1 MESERL
7 FNFFDQLEQSFIG
20 EAIRNSIW
28 MFPVIEAFHLIG
40 LAILG
45 GSILVGDLRLLGLL
59 LSTKPINYVISQTTL
74 ILKLGLIILVSTGIP
89 LFLSEAIKCYYS
101 RAFWIKMSAL
111 LIGLV
116 FLFFIRNPMGLSAVE
131 GNTKLKLIGFTSI
144 SIWAIVAGSVSYTH
158 LTLPTT
164 PYV

>member
-59 LSTKPINYVISQTTL
+59 LSTKPINYVIGQTTL

-116 FLFFIRNPMGLSAVE
+116 FLFFIRNPIGLSAVK
-131 GNTKLKLIGFTSI
+131 GNTKLKLIGFISI
-144 SIWAIVAGSVSYTH
+144 SIWAIVAGSGRWIGFS
-158 LTLPTT
+158 
-164 PYV
+164 

>member
-20 EAIRNSIW
+20 ETIMNSIW

-74 ILKLGLIILVSTGIP
+74 ILKIGLIILVSTGIP

-116 FLFFIRNPMGLSAVE
+116 FLFFIRNPMGLSAID
-131 GNTKLKLIGFTSI
+131 GNTKLKLIGFMSI
-144 SIWAIVAGSVSYTH
+144 SIWAIVAGSGRWIGFS
-158 LTLPTT
+158 
-164 PYV
+164 

>member
-28 MFPVIEAFHLIG
+28 MFPLIEAFHLIG

-59 LSTKPINYVISQTTL
+59 LSSKPINYVISQTTL
-74 ILKLGLIILVSTGIP
+74 ILKLGLLILVSTGIP

-111 LIGLV
+111 MIGLV
-116 FLFFIRNPMGLSAVE
+116 FLFCIRNPVGLSTVE
-131 GNTKLKLIGFTSI
+131 GNAKVKLIGFISI
-144 SIWAIVAGSVSYTH
+144 SIWAIVAGSGRWIGFS
-158 LTLPTT
+158 
-164 PYV
+164 

>member
-59 LSTKPINYVISQTTL
+59 LTSKPNNYVISQTTL
-74 ILKLGLIILVSTGIP
+74 ILKLGLLILVSTGIP

-111 LIGLV
+111 MIGLV
-116 FLFFIRNPMGLSAVE
+116 FLFCIRNPVGLSTVE
-131 GNTKLKLIGFTSI
+131 GNAKVKLIGFISI
-144 SIWAIVAGSVSYTH
+144 SIWAIVAGSGRWIGFS
-158 LTLPTT
+158 
-164 PYV
+164 

>member
-20 EAIRNSIW
+20 ETIRNSIW

-59 LSTKPINYVISQTTL
+59 LSSKPINYVISQTTL
-74 ILKLGLIILVSTGIP
+74 ILKIGLIILVSTGIP

-111 LIGLV
+111 LIGLI

-144 SIWAIVAGSVSYTH
+144 SIWAIVAGSGRWIGFS
-158 LTLPTT
+158 
-164 PYV
+164 

>member
-59 LSTKPINYVISQTTL
+59 LSTKPINYVIGQTTL

-116 FLFFIRNPMGLSAVE
+116 FLFFIRNPIGLSAVKD
-131 GNTKLKLIGFTSI
+131 NTKLKLIGFMSI
-144 SIWAIVAGSVSYTH
+144 SIWAIVAGSGRWIGFS
-158 LTLPTT
+158 
-164 PYV
+164 

>member
-7 FNFFDQLEQSFIG
+7 FYLFDQLEQSFIG

-45 GSILVGDLRLLGLL
+45 GSILLGDLRLLRLL
-59 LSTKPINYVISQTTL
+59 FSSKPIPYVISQTTFL
-74 ILKLGLIILVSTGIP
+74 LKLGLIVLVSTGIP

-111 LIGLV
+111 TLGLI
-116 FLFFIRNPMGLSAVE
+116 FLFFIRNPICLSNREETA
-131 GNTKLKLIGFTSI
+131 KFKIIGFISI
-144 SIWAIVAGSVSYTH
+144 SLWAIVAGSGRWIGFS
-158 LTLPTT
+158 
-164 PYV
+164 

>member
-20 EAIRNSIW
+20 ETIRNSIW

-45 GSILVGDLRLLGLL
+45 GSILAGDLRLLGLL
-59 LSTKPINYVISQTTL
+59 LSTKPINYVIGQTTL

-116 FLFFIRNPMGLSAVE
+116 FLLTIRNPMSLSAVE
-131 GNTKLKLIGFTSI
+131 GNNKLKLIGFIYI
-144 SIWAIVAGSVSYTH
+144 SVWAIVAGSGRWIGF
-158 LTLPTT
+158 
-164 PYV
+164 

>member
-28 MFPVIEAFHLIG
+28 MFPVIEEFHLIG

-111 LIGLV
+111 VIGLAFT
-116 FLFFIRNPMGLSAVE
+116 FLVRNPMAIKK
-131 GNTKLKLIGFTSI
+131 KLDNKLNAKLIGFTSF
-144 SIWAIVAGSVSYTH
+144 SVWAVVAGAGRWIGFS
-158 LTLPTT
+158 
-164 PYV
+164 

>member
-1 MESERL
+1 MESESL

-74 ILKLGLIILVSTGIP
+74 ILKLGLVILVSTGIP

-111 LIGLV
+111 FIGLV

-144 SIWAIVAGSVSYTH
+144 SIWAIVAGSGRWIGFS
-158 LTLPTT
+158 
-164 PYV
+164 

>member
-74 ILKLGLIILVSTGIP
+74 ILKLGLVILVSTGIP

-111 LIGLV
+111 LIG
-116 FLFFIRNPMGLSAVE
+116 
-131 GNTKLKLIGFTSI
+131 
-144 SIWAIVAGSVSYTH
+144 
-158 LTLPTT
+158 
-164 PYV
+164 

>member
-59 LSTKPINYVISQTTL
+59 LSTKPIVTLAAFIHNLPVCTDNQFCYNCQSQ
-74 ILKLGLIILVSTGIP
+74 
-89 LFLSEAIKCYYS
+89 LS
-101 RAFWIKMSAL
+101 
-111 LIGLV
+111 
-116 FLFFIRNPMGLSAVE
+116 LS
-131 GNTKLKLIGFTSI
+131 
-144 SIWAIVAGSVSYTH
+144 
-158 LTLPTT
+158 
-164 PYV
+164 

>member
-74 ILKLGLIILVSTGIP
+74 ILKLGLVILVSTGIP

-144 SIWAIVAGSVSYTH
+144 SIWAIVAGSGRWIGFS
-158 LTLPTT
+158 
-164 PYV
+164 

>member
-20 EAIRNSIW
+20 ETIRNSIW

-59 LSTKPINYVISQTTL
+59 LSTKPINYVIGQTTL

-116 FLFFIRNPMGLSAVE
+116 FLFFIRNPIGLSAVKD
-131 GNTKLKLIGFTSI
+131 NTKLKLIGFISI
-144 SIWAIVAGSVSYTH
+144 SIWAIVAGSGRWIGFS
-158 LTLPTT
+158 
-164 PYV
+164 

>member
-74 ILKLGLIILVSTGIP
+74 ILKIGLIILVSTGIP
-89 LFLSEAIKCYYS
+89 LFLSEAIKCFYS

-116 FLFFIRNPMGLSAVE
+116 FLFFIRNSMGL
-131 GNTKLKLIGFTSI
+131 
-144 SIWAIVAGSVSYTH
+144 
-158 LTLPTT
+158 
-164 PYV
+164 

>member
-20 EAIRNSIW
+20 ETIRNSIW

-144 SIWAIVAGSVSYTH
+144 SIWAIVAGSGRWIGFS
-158 LTLPTT
+158 
-164 PYV
+164 

>member
-1 MESERL
+1 MLESERL

-74 ILKLGLIILVSTGIP
+74 ILKIGLIILVSTGIP

-116 FLFFIRNPMGLSAVE
+116 FLFSIRNPMGLSAVE

-144 SIWAIVAGSVSYTH
+144 SIWAIVAGSGRWIGFS
-158 LTLPTT
+158 
-164 PYV
+164 

>member
-59 LSTKPINYVISQTTL
+59 LSSKPINYVISQTTL
-74 ILKLGLIILVSTGIP
+74 ILKLGLLILVSTGIP

-111 LIGLV
+111 IIGLV
-116 FLFFIRNPMGLSAVE
+116 FLFCIRNPVGLSTVE
-131 GNTKLKLIGFTSI
+131 GNAKVKLIGFISI
-144 SIWAIVAGSVSYTH
+144 SVWAIVAGSGRWIGFS
-158 LTLPTT
+158 
-164 PYV
+164 

>member
-59 LSTKPINYVISQTTL
+59 LSTTPINYVISQTTL
-74 ILKLGLIILVSTGIP
+74 ILKLGLVILVSTGIP

-131 GNTKLKLIGFTSI
+131 GNIRRKLIGFISI
-144 SIWAIVAGSVSYTH
+144 SVWAIVAGSGRWIGFS
-158 LTLPTT
+158 
-164 PYV
+164 

>member
-59 LSTKPINYVISQTTL
+59 LSTKPINYVIGQTTL

-131 GNTKLKLIGFTSI
+131 GNAKLKLIGFTSI
-144 SIWAIVAGSVSYTH
+144 SIWAIVAGSGRWIGFS
-158 LTLPTT
+158 
-164 PYV
+164 

>member
-20 EAIRNSIW
+20 EVIRNSIW
-28 MFPVIEAFHLIG
+28 MFPVIEAVHLIG

-59 LSTKPINYVISQTTL
+59 LSSKPVHYVISQTTL
-74 ILKLGLIILVSTGIP
+74 YLKLGLIILVSTGIP

-131 GNTKLKLIGFTSI
+131 GNAKLKIIGFI
-144 SIWAIVAGSVSYTH
+144 SVSTWAIVAGSGRWIGFS
-158 LTLPTT
+158 
-164 PYV
+164 

>member
-74 ILKLGLIILVSTGIP
+74 ILKLGLVILVSTGIP

-116 FLFFIRNPMGLSAVE
+116 FLFTIRNPMGLSAVE
-131 GNTKLKLIGFTSI
+131 GNTTLKLIGFISI
-144 SIWAIVAGSVSYTH
+144 SVWAIVAGSGRWIGFS
-158 LTLPTT
+158 
-164 PYV
+164 

>member
-59 LSTKPINYVISQTTL
+59 LSSKPINYVISQTTL
-74 ILKLGLIILVSTGIP
+74 ILKLGLLILVSTGIP

-111 LIGLV
+111 MIGLV
-116 FLFFIRNPMGLSAVE
+116 FLFCIRNPVGLSTVE
-131 GNTKLKLIGFTSI
+131 GNAKVKLIGFISI
-144 SIWAIVAGSVSYTH
+144 SIWAIVAGSGRNLS
-158 LTLPTT
+158 
-164 PYV
+164 

>member
-59 LSTKPINYVISQTTL
+59 LSTKPINYVIGQTTL

-116 FLFFIRNPMGLSAVE
+116 FLFLFE
-131 GNTKLKLIGFTSI
+131 TQ
-144 SIWAIVAGSVSYTH
+144 WAYQQSKGI
-158 LTLPTT
+158 PN
-164 PYV
+164 

>member
-59 LSTKPINYVISQTTL
+59 LSTKPINYVIGQTTL

-144 SIWAIVAGSVSYTH
+144 SIWAIVAGSGRWIGFS
-158 LTLPTT
+158 
-164 PYV
+164 

>member
-20 EAIRNSIW
+20 ETIRNSIW

-59 LSTKPINYVISQTTL
+59 LSTKPINYVIGQTTL

-89 LFLSEAIKCYYS
+89 LFLSEAIKCFYS

-131 GNTKLKLIGFTSI
+131 GNAKLKLIGFTSI
-144 SIWAIVAGSVSYTH
+144 SIWAIVAGSGRWIGFS
-158 LTLPTT
+158 
-164 PYV
+164 

>member
-74 ILKLGLIILVSTGIP
+74 ILKIGLIILVSTGIP

-116 FLFFIRNPMGLSAVE
+116 FLFFIRNPMGLSAVK
-131 GNTKLKLIGFTSI
+131 GNTKLKLIGFISI
-144 SIWAIVAGSVSYTH
+144 SIWAIVAGSGRWIGFS
-158 LTLPTT
+158 
-164 PYV
+164 

>member
-144 SIWAIVAGSVSYTH
+144 SIWAIVAGSGRWIGFS
-158 LTLPTT
+158 
-164 PYV
+164 

>member
-20 EAIRNSIW
+20 EVIRNSIW

-59 LSTKPINYVISQTTL
+59 LSTKPINYVIGQTTL

-144 SIWAIVAGSVSYTH
+144 SIWAIVAGSGRWIGFS
-158 LTLPTT
+158 
-164 PYV
+164 

>member
-59 LSTKPINYVISQTTL
+59 LSTNPITYVISQTTL

-101 RAFWIKMSAL
+101 SAFWIKMSAL

-116 FLFFIRNPMGLSAVE
+116 FLFFIRNPIGLSAVKD
-131 GNTKLKLIGFTSI
+131 NTKLKLIGFISI
-144 SIWAIVAGSVSYTH
+144 SVWAIVAGSGRWIGFS
-158 LTLPTT
+158 
-164 PYV
+164 